1 MLRNE
6 LFKPWFVGED
16 WGFEIVDGEF
26 KEVCLQI
33 TRLEFKETETG
44 NLDLEYHV
52 VRKPE
57 ILSDDDLKK
66 PEFEAVV
73 EVIINDI
80 LREAMEAHEQARNN
94 NTKESGSQ

>member
-16 WGFEIVDGEF
+16 WGFEIIDGEF
-26 KEVCLQI
+26 KDVTLQI
-33 TRLEFKETETG
+33 TKFEFKESNDG
-44 NLDLEYHV
+44 NVDLEYHV

-57 ILSDDDLKK
+57 ILTEEDLKK
-66 PEFEAVV
+66 PEFQAVV

-80 LREAMEAHEQARNN
+80 LKEAIDHYEQTRNDDS
-94 NTKESGSQ
+94 KEPGSQ

>member
-16 WGFEIVDGEF
+16 WGFEIIDGEY

-33 TRLEFKETETG
+33 TKFEFKESQDG
-44 NLDLEYHV
+44 NVDLEYHV

-57 ILSDDDLKK
+57 ILTEEDLKK
-66 PEFEAVV
+66 PEFQSVV

-80 LREAMEAHEQARNN
+80 LREAIGHYEQTRNDN
-94 NTKESGSQ
+94 PKEPGSQ

>member
-6 LFKPWFVGED
+6 LFKPWFVGDD

-26 KEVCLQI
+26 KEVTLQI
-33 TRLEFKETETG
+33 TKFEFKESSDG
-44 NLDLEYHV
+44 NVDLEYHV

-57 ILSDDDLKK
+57 ILTDEDLKK
-66 PEFEAVV
+66 PEFQAVV

-80 LREAMEAHEQARNN
+80 LKEAIDHYEQTRNDDS
-94 NTKESGSQ
+94 KEPGSQ